1 MWVPTFQIDLL
12 KRAHAILTG
21 GLERFRETGMFE
33 ILGQDLREIVEI
45 FDGITGRSFDEDI
58 LQTIFSKFCVGK

>member
-1 MWVPTFQIDLL
+1 
-12 KRAHAILTG
+12 
-21 GLERFRETGMFE
+21 MFE